1 MEKFEDFMKA
11 TIGLVIE
18 LNGKVTFVKEE
29 DVFSV
34 FVYSQRG
41 MVLNNTTFFKTNSPN
56 ELRAKFA
63 GLKAICESLKSEAK
77 DDDPKAA

>member
-1 MEKFEDFMKA
+1 MEKYEDFMKA
-11 TIGLVIE
+11 TIGLVSE
-18 LNGKVTFVKEE
+18 LNSKVTFVKEE

-41 MVLNNTTFFKTNSPN
+41 MVLNNTTFFKTNSLD
-56 ELRAKFA
+56 ELRVKFA
-63 GLKAICESLKSEAK
+63 GIKAICDSLKSETK

>member
-1 MEKFEDFMKA
+1 MEKYEDFMKA
-11 TIGLVIE
+11 TIGLVSE
-18 LNGKVTFVKEE
+18 LKGKVTFVKEE

-41 MVLNNTTFFKTNSPN
+41 MALNNTTFFKTNSLD
-56 ELRAKFA
+56 ELKAKFA
-63 GLKAICESLKSEAK
+63 GLKAVCDSLKSEAK

>member
-1 MEKFEDFMKA
+1 MEKYEDFMKA
-11 TIGLVIE
+11 TIGLVSE

-41 MVLNNTTFFKTNSPN
+41 MVLNNTTFFKTNSLD

-63 GLKAICESLKSEAK
+63 GIKAICDSLKSEVK